1 MRIKKSIIQKRG
13 EKAILKKKI
22 FIIIIIILAIL
33 TFSTFQE
40 SKANQEINIIASEN
54 KIQLEN
60 EVTITIKTN
69 QTPIAAIDL
78 SIFYDKEKLEFTSG
92 PQNLKQE
99 ENEIKYSW
107 FDEDGGE
114 NNITEREILS
124 VEFKAIKEGIANI
137 GISGTAYDK
146 DGNILDIN
154 FNGTEIEIG
163 KIQNQEELI
172 NVKGTESTDES
183 QTNSKLQNL
192 RLNEEGL
199 EPEFNSEIYNY
210 YFTTDKEINSLEV
223 TAIPQNINANVTI
236 TGNTNIKYG
245 KNEIKIEV
253 ISQDKTNKNEYIINV
268 VKTKDLE
275 KANTNLEILAIEGEF
290 LNPEFIASNTVYNVT
305 VSNNTEN
312 LKILAVPENIK
323 ATVEKRGEESL
334 QIGENLVE
342 IEVKAED
349 GISEKTYQINIHRRT
364 EEEEKIA
371 QKEAEGQREK
381 LAKLLSTS
389 QESEETKETENDE
402 KNNENEEKSK
412 EEKNKILIWTVVS
425 LIIIVAITIAVR
437 YFFRKEKKNKKRTLG
452 TLHFVHKQ
460 I

>member
-268 VKTKDLE
+268 VKTKDIE
-275 KANTNLEILAIEGEF
+275 KANTNLEILAIEGQF
-290 LNPEFIASNTVYNVT
+290 LYPEFAASNTVYNVT

-371 QKEAEGQREK
+371 HKEAEEQREK
-381 LAKLLSTS
+381 LA
-389 QESEETKETENDE
+389 
-402 KNNENEEKSK
+402 
-412 EEKNKILIWTVVS
+412 
-425 LIIIVAITIAVR
+425 
-437 YFFRKEKKNKKRTLG
+437 
-452 TLHFVHKQ
+452 
-460 I
+460 

>member
-1 MRIKKSIIQKRG
+1 M
-13 EKAILKKKI
+13 KKKI

-33 TFSTFQE
+33 TFNTFQE

-124 VEFKAIKEGIANI
+124 IEFKAIREGIANI

-275 KANTNLEILAIEGEF
+275 KANTNLEILAIEGQF

-371 QKEAEGQREK
+371 QKEAEEQREK
-381 LAKLLSTS
+381 LAKLLSAS
-389 QESEETKETENDE
+389 QESEENKETENDE
-402 KNNENEEKSK
+402 KNNENKEKSK

-425 LIIIVAITIAVR
+425 LIIIVAITIAVK
-437 YFFRKEKKNKKRTLG
+437 YFFRKEKRKLG

>member
-1 MRIKKSIIQKRG
+1 M
-13 EKAILKKKI
+13 KKKI
-22 FIIIIIILAIL
+22 FIIIIFISAIL

-60 EVTITIKTN
+60 KITITVKTN
-69 QTPIAAIDL
+69 KAPIAAIDL
-78 SIFYDKEKLEFTSG
+78 NIFYDKEKLEFTSG

-124 VEFKAIKEGIANI
+124 IEFKAIKEGIANI

-154 FNGTEIEIG
+154 FNGTKIEIG

-223 TAIPQNINANVTI
+223 TAIPQNINANVTV

-323 ATVEKRGEESL
+323 ATIEKRGGESL

-371 QKEAEGQREK
+371 QKEAEEQREK

-389 QESEETKETENDE
+389 QESEENKETENNE
-402 KNNENEEKSK
+402 KNNENEEKLK

-425 LIIIVAITIAVR
+425 LIIIVAITIAVK
-437 YFFRKEKKNKKRTLG
+437 YFFRKEKRTLG

>member
-1 MRIKKSIIQKRG
+1 M
-13 EKAILKKKI
+13 
-22 FIIIIIILAIL
+22 
-33 TFSTFQE
+33 
-40 SKANQEINIIASEN
+40 
-54 KIQLEN
+54 
-60 EVTITIKTN
+60 
-69 QTPIAAIDL
+69 
-78 SIFYDKEKLEFTSG
+78 
-92 PQNLKQE
+92 
-99 ENEIKYSW
+99 
-107 FDEDGGE
+107 
-114 NNITEREILS
+114 S

-275 KANTNLEILAIEGEF
+275 KANTNLEILAIEGQF

-323 ATVEKRGEESL
+323 ATVEKRGGESL

-371 QKEAEGQREK
+371 QKEAEEQREK

-389 QESEETKETENDE
+389 QESEENKETEN
-402 KNNENEEKSK
+402 EEKLK

-425 LIIIVAITIAVR
+425 LIIIVAITIAVK
-437 YFFRKEKKNKKRTLG
+437 YFFRKEKRTLG

-460 I
+460 V

>member
-1 MRIKKSIIQKRG
+1 M
-13 EKAILKKKI
+13 KKKI

-268 VKTKDLE
+268 IKTKDLE

-371 QKEAEGQREK
+371 QKEAEEQREK

-389 QESEETKETENDE
+389 QESEENKETENDE
-402 KNNENEEKSK
+402 KNNENKEKSK

>member
-1 MRIKKSIIQKRG
+1 M
-13 EKAILKKKI
+13 KKKI

-172 NVKGTESTDES
+172 TVKGTERTDES

-275 KANTNLEILAIEGEF
+275 KANTNLEILAIEGQF

-323 ATVEKRGEESL
+323 ATVEKRGGESL

-349 GISEKTYQINIHRRT
+349 EISEKTYQINIHRRT

-371 QKEAEGQREK
+371 QKEAEEQREK

-389 QESEETKETENDE
+389 QESEENKETEN
-402 KNNENEEKSK
+402 EEKLK

-425 LIIIVAITIAVR
+425 LIIIVAITIAVK
-437 YFFRKEKKNKKRTLG
+437 YFFRKEKRTLG

-460 I
+460 V

>member
-1 MRIKKSIIQKRG
+1 M
-13 EKAILKKKI
+13 KKKI

-33 TFSTFQE
+33 TFNTFQE

-275 KANTNLEILAIEGEF
+275 KANTNLEILAIEGQF

-371 QKEAEGQREK
+371 QKEAEEQREK
-381 LAKLLSTS
+381 LAKLLSAS
-389 QESEETKETENDE
+389 QESEENKEKENDE
-402 KNNENEEKSK
+402 KNNENKEKSK

>member
-1 MRIKKSIIQKRG
+1 M
-13 EKAILKKKI
+13 KKKI

-124 VEFKAIKEGIANI
+124 IEFKAIKEGVANI

-146 DGNILDIN
+146 DGNTLDIN
-154 FNGTEIEIG
+154 FKGTEIEIG
-163 KIQNQEELI
+163 KTQNQEELI

-223 TAIPQNINANVTI
+223 TAIPQNINANVSI

-245 KNEIKIEV
+245 KNEIKIEI

-275 KANTNLEILAIEGEF
+275 KANTNLEILAIEGQF

-323 ATVEKRGEESL
+323 ATVEKRGGESL

-371 QKEAEGQREK
+371 QKEAEEQREK

-389 QESEETKETENDE
+389 QESEENKETENDE

-412 EEKNKILIWTVVS
+412 EEKNKILIWTVAS
-425 LIIIVAITIAVR
+425 LIIIVAITILVR
-437 YFFRKEKKNKKRTLG
+437 YFLRKEKRTLG

-460 I
+460 V

>member
-275 KANTNLEILAIEGEF
+275 KANTNLEILAIEGQF
-290 LNPEFIASNTVYNVT
+290 LYPEFAASISVYNVT

-371 QKEAEGQREK
+371 QKEAEEQREK

-389 QESEETKETENDE
+389 QESEENKETENDE
-402 KNNENEEKSK
+402 KNNENKEKSK

-425 LIIIVAITIAVR
+425 IIIIVTITIAVR

>member
-1 MRIKKSIIQKRG
+1 M
-13 EKAILKKKI
+13 KKKI

-107 FDEDGGE
+107 FDEDGVE

-192 RLNEEGL
+192 RVNEEGL

-268 VKTKDLE
+268 VKTKDLKKE
-275 KANTNLEILAIEGEF
+275 NTNL
-290 LNPEFIASNTVYNVT
+290 
-305 VSNNTEN
+305 
-312 LKILAVPENIK
+312 
-323 ATVEKRGEESL
+323 
-334 QIGENLVE
+334 
-342 IEVKAED
+342 
-349 GISEKTYQINIHRRT
+349 
-364 EEEEKIA
+364 
-371 QKEAEGQREK
+371 
-381 LAKLLSTS
+381 
-389 QESEETKETENDE
+389 
-402 KNNENEEKSK
+402 
-412 EEKNKILIWTVVS
+412 
-425 LIIIVAITIAVR
+425 
-437 YFFRKEKKNKKRTLG
+437 
-452 TLHFVHKQ
+452 
-460 I
+460 